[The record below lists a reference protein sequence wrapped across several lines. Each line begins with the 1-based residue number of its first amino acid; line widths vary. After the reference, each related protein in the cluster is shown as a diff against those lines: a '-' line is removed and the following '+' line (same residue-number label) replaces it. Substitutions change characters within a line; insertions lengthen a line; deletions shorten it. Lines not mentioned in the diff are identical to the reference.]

1 VKICIYGAGA
11 IGGFIGARL
20 ARAGE
25 EVSLIAR
32 GPHLEAMKARG
43 LRLLSAEGE
52 FTVRP
57 RCTADPAELGPQDYV
72 VLALKAPAVA
82 GIVDRMQPLL
92 GPKTAVVMAVNG
104 MPWWYFHGIGGALR
118 DRRLKTVDPDDRQ
131 WRGIGPDRVLGCVV
145 YPAAEV
151 VEPGV
156 VRHQSGDRF
165 SLGEP
170 DGSKSDRVQSLS
182 RAMIAAGLKAPVKPD
197 IRTEIWV
204 KLWGNVA
211 FNPISALTGGTL
223 KRICDDPST
232 RALARS
238 IMNEAEAVAAKLG
251 IKMPIDV
258 ERRIEGAAG
267 VGEHKTSM
275 LQDLERGRPTEID
288 AIVGAVAEVGDI
300 VGQDTP
306 YIDAIYALVR
316 QKAALLGIYP

>member
-11 IGGFIGARL
+11 IGGFLGARL

-32 GPHLEAMKARG
+32 GPHLEAMKAKG
-43 LRLLSAEGE
+43 LKLLSEEGD
-52 FTVRP
+52 FTVTP
-57 RCTADPAELGPQDYV
+57 RCTANPSELGPQDYV

-82 GIVDRMQPLL
+82 GIVDQMQPLL
-92 GPKTAVVMAVNG
+92 GPETAVVMAING
-104 MPWWYFHGIGGALR
+104 MPWWYFHGIEGELR

-131 WRGIGPDRVLGCVV
+131 WRGIGPGRVLGCVV

-170 DGSKSDRVQSLS
+170 DGSKSERVQKLS

-223 KRICDDPST
+223 KRICDDPAT
-232 RALARS
+232 RSLARS
-238 IMNEAEAVAAKLG
+238 IMNEAEAVAGKLG
-251 IKMPIDV
+251 VRMPIDV

-288 AIVGAVAEVGDI
+288 AIVGAVAELGDVVG
-300 VGQDTP
+300 VETP
-306 YIDAIYALVR
+306 YIDAVYALVR
-316 QKAALLGIYP
+316 QKAALLGVYP

>member
-43 LRLLSAEGE
+43 LKLLSAEGE

-104 MPWWYFHGIGGALR
+104 MPWWYFHGIEGALR

-151 VEPGV
+151 AEPGV

-238 IMNEAEAVAAKLG
+238 IMNEAEAVAGKLG
-251 IKMPIDV
+251 IEMPIDV

-316 QKAALLGIYP
+316 QKAALLGVYP

>member
-1 VKICIYGAGA
+1 MKICIYGAGA

-32 GPHLEAMKARG
+32 GPHLAAMKASG
-43 LRLLSAEGE
+43 LKLLSEEGE
-52 FTVRP
+52 FTVTP
-57 RCTADPAELGPQDYV
+57 RCSADPDELGPQDYV
-72 VLALKAPAVA
+72 VLALKAPGVA

-104 MPWWYFHGIGGALR
+104 VPWWYFHGVEGALR
-118 DRRLKTVDPDDRQ
+118 DHRLKTVDPGDKQ

-151 VEPGV
+151 VAPGL

-170 DGSKSDRVQSLS
+170 DGSKSERVQALS

-238 IMNEAEAVAAKLG
+238 IMNEAEAVANKLG
-251 IKMPIDV
+251 VKMPIDV
-258 ERRIEGAAG
+258 ERRIDGAAG

-288 AIVGAVAEVGDI
+288 AIVGAVAELGDVVG
-300 VGQDTP
+300 VDTP
-306 YIDAIYALVR
+306 YIDAIYALIR
-316 QKAALLGIYP
+316 QKATLLGVYP